1 VRRSPLVIGATVLT
15 LGILSVTPGICA
27 NEASEVD
34 TNSKAT
40 PNPFASDSRV
50 SLSLPLQRS
59 EDLTY
64 GAVTQSPTGEPSA
77 SELNRQLTNPVSSL
91 WSISNQFNNFELN
104 NGQWNNNWNFQPVMP
119 VSLTKDWNLIT
130 RPVMPFYNIVPHE
143 TSPGEFA
150 RDTGLGDL
158 ALVEL
163 LSPAHSGNW
172 ILGAGPTAIFP
183 TATSVFTGQGK
194 WQLGPTVVVG
204 YLTKQFFLGVFPQQW
219 WSIGGEHFRQDT
231 NQMNLQ
237 PIASI
242 FFGEGWSVR

>member
-1 VRRSPLVIGATVLT
+1 
-15 LGILSVTPGICA
+15 LGILSVTPRICA

-34 TNSKAT
+34 ANRKAT
-40 PNPFASDSRV
+40 PDPFASDSRV
-50 SLSLPLQRS
+50 SLSLPLQGS

-104 NGQWNNNWNFQPVMP
+104 NGQWNNNWNFQPALP
-119 VSLTKDWNLIT
+119 LGLTKDWNLIT

-150 RDTGLGDL
+150 RDAGLGDL
-158 ALVEL
+158 ALLEL

-172 ILGAGPTAIFP
+172 VLGAGPTAIFP
-183 TATSVFTGQGK
+183 TATSGFTGQGSG
-194 WQLGPTVVVG
+194 QVAARP
-204 YLTKQFFLGVFPQQW
+204 
-219 WSIGGEHFRQDT
+219 
-231 NQMNLQ
+231 
-237 PIASI
+237 
-242 FFGEGWSVR
+242 